1 MQQIY
6 NDLKNIFFSTSNSP
20 SSSTPSSKFTL
31 SQQSDS
37 SSSHRRLDFN
47 QMFPSPWASNAEFE
61 RKYCDL
67 LKNIFD
73 LNMDHMTTSLLTMMA
88 LFNTS
93 ISELEY
99 PEVRS
104 TFKNEGYL

>member
-1 MQQIY
+1 
-6 NDLKNIFFSTSNSP
+6 
-20 SSSTPSSKFTL
+20 
-31 SQQSDS
+31 
-37 SSSHRRLDFN
+37 
-47 QMFPSPWASNAEFE
+47 MFPSPWASNAEFE

-99 PEVRS
+99 PEVRRNYIFL
-104 TFKNEGYL
+104 TENKVWKKKLNCICNYMVGC

>member
-1 MQQIY
+1 MIT
-6 NDLKNIFFSTSNSP
+6 KFFFSTSNSP

-31 SQQSDS
+31 TQQSD

-99 PEVRS
+99 PEVREEINI
-104 TFKNEGYL
+104 F

>member
-1 MQQIY
+1 
-6 NDLKNIFFSTSNSP
+6 
-20 SSSTPSSKFTL
+20 
-31 SQQSDS
+31 
-37 SSSHRRLDFN
+37 
-47 QMFPSPWASNAEFE
+47 MFPSPWASNEE
-61 RKYCDL
+61 YEKKYSNL

-99 PEVRS
+99 PQEV
-104 TFKNEGYL
+104 KNVQDNFTKLLYRYLCSEIGKVNAMNLLPQYSQTLRNLEEMAEILATKRLKI